1 MPDPTG
7 KTDSSNRAEFD
18 RDDAEV
24 LRRLAGLQAA
34 VRNLDTISRGVFSSV
49 SWRTGQRLASL
60 LRRFGVRIPVS
71 TAETETARLIGEL
84 KKIAEMPD
92 LDRSPEPDDVVLGK
106 HFRLS
111 ETVPR
116 RFPAA
121 PPRRPLHWSLAVDT
135 PRELAAQLEDWAHRP
150 VISIVVPV
158 HDTRRE
164 WLDALVESVR
174 SQFYPYWQL
183 VLVDDASAKEET
195 REALTAAD
203 GDDRIRVIRR
213 ESGGGI
219 SRATNAGID
228 EAEGDY
234 VAFADHDDL
243 LEPDALLQ
251 VARAIQQT
259 GADIVYTDEDKIDEA
274 GEERFDAHY
283 KPAWSPDLLL
293 SQNYVSHLTV
303 IRRALIGRVGGLNSK
318 FDGSQDHDLL
328 LRCVEHANEI
338 VHVPIA
344 LYHWRAV
351 EGSTA
356 REFGEKAYPWEA
368 GRCAV
373 ENALARREIT
383 GKVELGER
391 PGTYRVT
398 RKVIGNPK
406 VSILIPFR
414 DQPRLLGQC
423 IRSILDRT
431 EYENYEIIGLDNQSE
446 EPATHRLMESL
457 ARADDRVRF
466 EHYDHPF
473 NFSAINNFGA
483 TLAEGEHLLLLN
495 NDTEVIAFEWL
506 GAMLAHSQRE
516 DVGAVGAK
524 LLYPDERIQHAGAIL
539 GIGGVAGHSHK
550 FLDNSANGYFSRP
563 HLAQNISAVTGACLM
578 VKKRLYEQLEG
589 LEERYLSVAFN
600 DIDFCIRLREKGL
613 LNVYE
618 PAAVLYH
625 HESISRGYEDSDN
638 KKQRFSTEVKYMQF
652 RHAETLSECDPY
664 FSPNLAP
671 HSESFLPRSP

>member
-1 MPDPTG
+1 MPESGRKSDN
-7 KTDSSNRAEFD
+7 SERAESD

-34 VRNLDTISRGVFSSV
+34 VRNLDTLSKSVFASV
-49 SWRTGQRLASL
+49 SWRAGQWLASL
-60 LRRFGVRIPVS
+60 LRRFGMRLPAS
-71 TAETETARLIGEL
+71 TAEAEMQRLIGEL
-84 KKIAEMPD
+84 KEIAEMPD

-121 PPRRPLHWSLAVDT
+121 PPQRPLHWNLAAGT
-135 PRELAAQLEDWAHRP
+135 TRKLAAQLEDWAHRP

-158 HDTRRE
+158 HDTKRA
-164 WLDALVESVR
+164 WLDALVKSVR
-174 SQFYPYWQL
+174 SQFYPHWQL
-183 VLVDDASAKEET
+183 VLVDDASTKAET
-195 REALTAAD
+195 REALTAAQ
-203 GDDRIRVIRR
+203 DDNRIHVIRR
-213 ESGGGI
+213 DSGGGI
-219 SRATNAGID
+219 SMATNSGITD
-228 EAEGDY
+228 ADGDY
-234 VAFADHDDL
+234 IAFVDHDDL

-251 VARAIQQT
+251 VARAIEAT
-259 GADIVYTDEDKIDEA
+259 GADIVYSDEDKIDEV
-274 GEERFDAHY
+274 GEEKYDPHY

-303 IRRALIGRVGGLNSK
+303 IRRALIGRAGGLNSE
-318 FDGSQDHDLL
+318 FDGSQDHELL
-328 LRCVEHANEI
+328 LRCVEYANEI

-356 REFGEKAYPWEA
+356 REFGEKSYPWEA
-368 GRCAV
+368 GRNAV
-373 ENALARREIT
+373 EKALARREIAAT
-383 GKVELGER
+383 AELGER

-398 RKVIGNPK
+398 RKVVGNPK

-414 DQPRLLGQC
+414 DQPRLLEQC
-423 IRSILDRT
+423 VRSILEKT
-431 EYENYEIIGLDNQSE
+431 EYDNYEIIGLDNQSQ
-446 EPATHRLMESL
+446 EPATHRLLESL
-457 ARADDRVRF
+457 ADADDRVRF

-483 TLAEGEHLLLLN
+483 GLAEGEHLLLLN
-495 NDTEVIAFEWL
+495 NDTEVIAPEWL

-516 DVGAVGAK
+516 EVGAVGAK
-524 LLYPDERIQHAGAIL
+524 LLYPDDRIQHAGAIL

-578 VKKRLYEQLEG
+578 VKRRLYEQLGG
-589 LEERYLSVAFN
+589 LEERNLCIAFN
-600 DIDFCIRLREKGL
+600 DIDFCIRLRETGL
-613 LNVYE
+613 LNIYQ

-625 HESISRGYEDSDN
+625 HESISRGYEDSDD
-638 KKQRFSTEVKYMQF
+638 KKKRFSAEIRYMQF
-652 RHAETLSECDPY
+652 RHAITLAEADPY
-664 FSPNLAP
+664 FSPNLSP
-671 HSESFLPRSP
+671 HSEAFIPR

>member
-1 MPDPTG
+1 MPDSTRKSG
-7 KTDSSNRAEFD
+7 DSGRKDSS
-18 RDDAEV
+18 RDDSGV
-24 LRRLAGLQAA
+24 LRQLAGLQAA
-34 VRNLDTISRGVFSSV
+34 VRNLDTISRGVFSSA
-49 SWRTGQRLASL
+49 SWRAGQRLASL
-60 LRRFGVRIPVS
+60 LRWCGMRIPVS
-71 TAETETARLIGEL
+71 TAEIETARLIGEL

-92 LDRSPEPDDVVLGK
+92 LDRAPEPDDVVLGNQ
-106 HFRLS
+106 FRVS
-111 ETVPR
+111 ESRPR
-116 RFPAA
+116 RYPATP
-121 PPRRPLHWSLAVDT
+121 PPRPVHWN
-135 PRELAAQLEDWAHRP
+135 LAAETTGKLKTQLNRWDTQP
-150 VISIVVPV
+150 IFSIVVPV
-158 HDTRRE
+158 YNTPPE
-164 WLDALVESVR
+164 WLKALIDSVR
-174 SQFYPYWQL
+174 AQFYTRWEL
-183 VLVDDASAKEET
+183 VLVDDASTRTETQSALAKAETNPKVRVLRRET
-195 REALTAAD
+195 R
-203 GDDRIRVIRR
+203 
-213 ESGGGI
+213 GGI
-219 SRATNAGID
+219 SAATNVGI
-228 EAEGDY
+228 AAAQGDY
-234 VAFADHDDL
+234 IAFADHDDL

-259 GADIVYTDEDKIDEA
+259 GADIVYSDEDKIDEA
-274 GEERFDAHY
+274 GEERFDPHY

-303 IRRALIGRVGGLNSK
+303 IRRELLGRAGGLNSE

-328 LRCVEHANEI
+328 LRCVEQANEI

-373 ENALARREIT
+373 EKALARREIT

-414 DQPRLLGQC
+414 DQPKLLGQC

-431 EYENYEIIGLDNQSE
+431 EYGNYEIIGLDNQSE
-446 EPATHRLMESL
+446 GPATHRLMESL
-457 ARADDRVRF
+457 AGADDRVRF

-483 TLAEGEHLLLLN
+483 DLAEGDHLLLLN
-495 NDTEVIAFEWL
+495 NDTEVIAPEWL

-516 DVGAVGAK
+516 EVGAVGAK
-524 LLYPDERIQHAGAIL
+524 LLYPDDRIQHAGAIL

-550 FLDNSANGYFSRP
+550 FLNNSANGYFSRP

-578 VKKRLYEQLEG
+578 VNRRLYQKFEG

-613 LNVYE
+613 LNIYE
-618 PAAVLYH
+618 PAALLYH
-625 HESISRGYEDSDN
+625 HESISRGYEDSDD
-638 KKQRFSTEVKYMQF
+638 KKKRFSTEVRYMQF
-652 RHAETLSECDPY
+652 RHAITLAETDPY
-664 FSPNLAP
+664 FNPNLSP
-671 HSESFLPRSP
+671 HSEGFLPR